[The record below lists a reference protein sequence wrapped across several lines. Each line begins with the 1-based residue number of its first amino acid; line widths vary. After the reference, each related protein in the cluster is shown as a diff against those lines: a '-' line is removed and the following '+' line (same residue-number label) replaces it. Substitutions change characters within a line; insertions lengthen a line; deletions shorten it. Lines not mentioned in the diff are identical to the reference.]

1 MKINRKIISDRELFE
16 KSIDV
21 VEYLVNAK
29 IGLQISKG
37 DNWCN
42 FGGIDKIDS
51 KKMYLINLSSSRN
64 SAIPRYTALIHELGH
79 ILYETPFTPI
89 KKLLRKWDPQTY
101 WQDTSHAVDLYHT
114 IFNVLEDQR
123 IESQISKSY
132 LGHKKRFEKTRHDLG
147 KAGFGDYEDMENPA
161 FGLLAIRFMRDD
173 LVKNTKYYHI
183 YKQALDNVEETDRF
197 GALRVLISIKDCIDE
212 FLAKKESSKQGTQNH
227 NLKTNSLGNYSN
239 VYTSLSQEEKAKIIN
254 DIERRSKIKLS
265 ENEKQKIIEQGLQSK
280 REKYETK
287 KEKHNPLGKPSSPDF
302 SIPPELNKER
312 HSQDQIRELL
322 KNGKEEGEKQ
332 HQEIREKLIARNRTD
347 NTLPNVKK
355 ILRPASN
362 YTIDYKTAKGLNK
375 VFKLLKLRSKS
386 AIDFTGSQIDI
397 NEYVENLTKGTNLNR
412 CYENTKPDTGA
423 SIIISIDA
431 SSSMISDQKI
441 IFARNLVGTLF
452 KSINGVKNTEIR
464 GNIWG
469 SNTSGEIGIT
479 EINNIQDVK
488 QISVGTINDT
498 YSYPYTPLHMG
509 LEYSMKMLKEMR
521 GRKKLLILITDG
533 FPNYHRNGDSIP
545 NNIYNQQCKKS
556 LQKVLKVTPNVIC
569 LLVGP
574 EHDEIKRIMTN
585 IFTSKRFI
593 IVPNMQKASQNIVKK
608 FRQFIAKN
616 VQNPF

>member
-1 MKINRKIISDRELFE
+1 MKINRKIISDKELFE

-42 FGGIDKIDS
+42 FGGIDKEDS
-51 KKMYLINLSSSRN
+51 KKMYLISLSSSRN

-89 KKLLRKWDPQTY
+89 KKLLKKWDPKTY
-101 WQDTSHAVDLYHT
+101 WQDTSQAVNLYHT
-114 IFNVLEDQR
+114 IFNILEDQR

-147 KAGFGDYEDMENPA
+147 KAGFGDYPDMENPA

-212 FLAKKESSKQGTQNH
+212 FLAKKGSSNQRSQNH
-227 NLKTNSLGNYSN
+227 NLKTKHENDTN
-239 VYTSLSQEEKAKIIN
+239 VYTSLSEE
-254 DIERRSKIKLS
+254 
-265 ENEKQKIIEQGLQSK
+265 EKQKIINGVERNLRTRLSEEEKQKILAKAERSK
-280 REKYETK
+280 RKIAEKINETN
-287 KEKHNPLGKPSSPDF
+287 NPSKSPSSPDF
-302 SIPPELNKER
+302 SIPSELNKTR
-312 HSQDQIRELL
+312 HSQDEIRELL
-322 KNGKEEGEKQ
+322 KNGKKEGEKQ
-332 HQEIREKLIARNRTD
+332 HQEIREKLISRNRID
-347 NTLPNVKK
+347 NTPPNVKK
-355 ILRPASN
+355 ICRPASN
-362 YTIDYKTAKGLNK
+362 YTIDYKTAKRMNK
-375 VFKLLKLRSKS
+375 VFRLLKLRSKS
-386 AIDFTGSQIDI
+386 AIGFSGNQIDI
-397 NEYVENLTKGTNLNR
+397 DEYVENLTKGTNLNR
-412 CYENTKPDTGA
+412 CYENRKPDNGA

-431 SSSMISDQKI
+431 SSSMISDGKI
-441 IFARNLVGTLF
+441 VIARNLVATLF
-452 KSINGVKNTEIR
+452 KSINGLRNTEIR

-469 SNTSGEIGIT
+469 SDGCGEIGIT

-488 QISVGTINDT
+488 QISIGDGSGFGNG
-498 YSYPYTPLHMG
+498 YPYTPLHMG

-533 FPNYHRNGDSIP
+533 FPNYHKNGDSIP
-545 NNIYNQQCKKS
+545 HRIYSQQCKKS
-556 LQKVLKVTPNVIC
+556 LQKVLKITPNVVC

-574 EHDEIKRIMTN
+574 EHNGIKQIMTE